1 MVIVS
6 ASTISN
12 GMDRFGFT
20 NQLVVKKSPVV
31 IVKTF
36 IVLQLTAVAVFFLAS
51 VLADYGEIYE
61 HLPLSSSLSF
71 HIVEAAGLFIL
82 ETGLVFYIFFQWYKE
97 YFEFRPDKIVYG
109 RGIIFRKKTVI
120 PLKFIHSVDY
130 RQGPLGRLTK
140 YGTIDL
146 KESDSKFSLDHI
158 PEPQRYAELI
168 VQLKGGLVAHADKI
182 SADTF
187 NGLLS
192 GGEHERLEFKTSL
205 RWDMKLNKV
214 NKSLERAV
222 MKTIAAFLN
231 SAGGRLAIGVDD
243 SGQVVGLENDYRSLP
258 KSNADG
264 FQNHFTNIFHS
275 MIGPEFRQFV
285 DLSLQKKDGKDFCL
299 VNVLPADRPA
309 YLRTE
314 ENEDFFIRTGNGT
327 TSLKL
332 SEAASYID
340 SHWRG
345 KLL

>member
-12 GMDRFGFT
+12 GMDRFGF
-20 NQLVVKKSPVV
+20 NNSLVVKKSPVV

-51 VLADYGEIYE
+51 IVADYGEIYE

-71 HIVEAAGLFIL
+71 YIVEAIGLFIL

-97 YFEFRPDKIVYG
+97 SFDIKPDKIVHSQ
-109 RGIIFRKKTVI
+109 GIVFRKKTVI
-120 PLKFIHSVDY
+120 PLKSLHSVDY

-140 YGTIDL
+140 YGSINL
-146 KESDSKFSLDHI
+146 KNNNSKFVMDHI
-158 PEPQRYAELI
+158 PEPQKYAELI
-168 VQLKGGLVAHADKI
+168 VQLKDGLATSIDNGLADKFEGML
-182 SADTF
+182 A
-187 NGLLS
+187 

-205 RWDMKLNKV
+205 RWDMKQNKV
-214 NKSLERAV
+214 NKNLEKAV
-222 MKTIAAFLN
+222 MKTITGFLN
-231 SAGGRLAIGVDD
+231 SMGGRLVIGVDD
-243 SGQVVGLENDYRSLP
+243 SGRVVGLENDYNSLP
-258 KSNADG
+258 KPNADG

-285 DLSLQKKDGKDFCL
+285 DLSLKKIDGKDCYL
-299 VNVLPADRPA
+299 VSVLPADKPA